1 MYDDVASSLT
11 CSLEHR
17 LHDVEHSPEIFG
29 KILQTHGH
37 ESPVADLQT
46 HRTSRDR
53 RHNVLILVRY
63 VLGHLDEK
71 VQRLEQL
78 QTSKPQSFCW
88 FLAKVTRS
96 ILEIQQLR
104 KRPVRAKRHSGR
116 ILRSPESVL
125 TAG

>member
-29 KILQTHGH
+29 KIFQTHGH

-53 RHNVLILVRY
+53 RHDVLILVRY